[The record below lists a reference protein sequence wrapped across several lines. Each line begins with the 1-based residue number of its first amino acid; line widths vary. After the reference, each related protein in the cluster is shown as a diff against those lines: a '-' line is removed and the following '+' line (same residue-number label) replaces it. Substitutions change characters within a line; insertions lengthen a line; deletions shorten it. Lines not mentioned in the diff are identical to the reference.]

1 MINRTIVRAKHFRDI
16 FIAIEPAEPAIGPL
30 QRVLRS
36 ITRYV
41 LLPLFP
47 TVKCTI
53 LQ

>member
-1 MINRTIVRAKHFRDI
+1 MVNRTIVRVKHFRDI

-36 ITRYV
+36 ITRYI

-47 TVKCTI
+47 TVKSTI
-53 LQ
+53 SQ